1 MKTYIIT
8 DTDGNPVVSIEASP
22 DADYISLE
30 AFRSRA
36 SIKID
41 ALLGILNRI
50 LVENNSIEE
59 KEDENNAH

>member
-8 DTDGNPVVSIEASP
+8 DTEGNPVISLEAAP
-22 DADYISLE
+22 DHDYINLE

-50 LVENNSIEE
+50 LAENSIEE
-59 KEDENNAH
+59 KEE